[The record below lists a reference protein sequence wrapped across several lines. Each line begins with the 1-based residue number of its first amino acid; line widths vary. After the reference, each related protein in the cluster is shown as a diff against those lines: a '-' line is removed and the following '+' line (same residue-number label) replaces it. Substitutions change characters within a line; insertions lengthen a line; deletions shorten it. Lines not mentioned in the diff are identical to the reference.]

1 MMLDYPSLSD
11 FNHERLADKLQEMSG
26 MLQLHP
32 QQLSEALV
40 QQPQVLGASLRAV
53 EQRVGMLQRLF
64 GGLEVVQQVGRWH
77 TVAALLQA
85 NCAAAASAIPTAVL
99 SGKRYCKVSRP
110 AAASA
115 SS

>member
-11 FNHERLADKLQEMSG
+11 FNHERLADKLQEMSA

-32 QQLSEALV
+32 QQLSAALV

-64 GGLEVVQQVGRWH
+64 GGLEVAQQVGCWH
-77 TVAALLQA
+77 TLAA
-85 NCAAAASAIPTAVL
+85 
-99 SGKRYCKVSRP
+99 
-110 AAASA
+110 
-115 SS
+115 